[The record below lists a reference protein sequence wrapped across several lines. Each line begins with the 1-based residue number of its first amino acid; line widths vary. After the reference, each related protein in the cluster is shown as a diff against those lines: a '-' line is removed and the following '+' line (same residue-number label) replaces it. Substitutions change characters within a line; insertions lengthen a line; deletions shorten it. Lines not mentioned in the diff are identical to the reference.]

1 MGPWV
6 VKAVRYL
13 RIEKNTPPENK
24 FPMKDQSANNKNTVM
39 EERPVNNE
47 NILNPE
53 IMEQVI
59 EIIRNSTDNEL
70 TDDEKENLRS

>member
-1 MGPWV
+1 
-6 VKAVRYL
+6 
-13 RIEKNTPPENK
+13 
-24 FPMKDQSANNKNTVM
+24 MKDQSANNKNTVM